1 MDFVHSIRKRLVD
14 WSVRSGTA
22 GRLRERRYRLFIE
35 LCQVRPHETILDVG
49 AGAGGALARYN
60 QINPIV
66 AVDLTWSDFSP
77 NWLGQPNVRFVQ
89 ADATSLPF
97 ADRAFPIA
105 FSNAVIQLVP
115 RKKRPTFA
123 DEIRR
128 VSDRYFVQTQNK
140 WFPVQPTGTLV
151 PFVHLLPRNAQR
163 WFAHH
168 IFPRFPKEANWEPLE
183 LLGAGELRALFT
195 DAEIHRER
203 VMGLTKS
210 LMAVRRFSP
219 SIEHSA

>member
-1 MDFVHSIRKRLVD
+1 MDVLHSIRMRLAN
-14 WSVRSGTA
+14 WSLRSGTA
-22 GRLRERRYRLFIE
+22 RRLRERRYRLFIE
-35 LCQVRPHETILDVG
+35 LCRVRPHEAILDVG
-49 AGAGGALARYN
+49 AGAGAALARFN
-60 QINPIV
+60 KVNPIV
-66 AVDLTWSDFSP
+66 AVDLRWPDSSP
-77 NWLGQPNVRFVQ
+77 NWLDQPNVRFVH

-105 FSNAVIQLVP
+105 FSNAVVQLVP
-115 RKKRPTFA
+115 TEKRATFA

-140 WFPVQPTGTLV
+140 WFPVQSTGTLV
-151 PFVHLLPRNAQR
+151 PFVHLLPRNPQR

-168 IFPRFPKEANWEPLE
+168 IFPRFPKESRWEPLE
-183 LLGAGELRALFT
+183 LLGASELRALFP

-210 LMAVRRFSP
+210 LMAVRRLSP
-219 SIEHSA
+219 